1 MVQRILLVFV
11 LLLMIGLTI
20 FGVVYVA
27 PMVTGASTNLLTA
40 APTPTPIPTPIP
52 TPTPAP
58 TPTPTPVLPTP
69 TPTPTPFISGQE
81 AYVIDADTGQVF
93 YNLNSTQPVPIAST
107 TKIMAAIVAI
117 ENANLD
123 QGVTVQ
129 QADLDQV
136 PAGSS
141 SAGLVA
147 GDYFRL
153 RTLLYGLMLRSGTDA
168 SIVIARVVAGST
180 DNFVAMMNSKAQAL
194 GLTHTHYSSPHGFS
208 SNNYSSATDLVTLAN
223 YALRNPTFASIVSQS
238 EYDVKPTKY
247 THGYPWANTNSLLT
261 SYPGADGVKTG
272 WTDDAGVCL
281 VFSARRNG
289 HHVIG
294 VELHAPNYPTVFAD
308 GTKLLDLGFSK
319 E

>member
-1 MVQRILLVFV
+1 MVQRIVLVIV
-11 LLLMIGLTI
+11 LLLMIGLTV
-20 FGVVYVA
+20 FGVIYVA
-27 PMVTGASTNLLTA
+27 PMITGADTSFLVTPR
-40 APTPTPIPTPIP
+40 PTPTPIPTP
-52 TPTPAP
+52 TPTPS
-58 TPTPTPVLPTP
+58 PTPTPVLPTP
-69 TPTPTPFISGQE
+69 TPTPAPFISGQE
-81 AYVIDADTGQVF
+81 AYLINADTGQVF
-93 YNLNSTQPVPIAST
+93 YSMNAAQSVPIAST
-107 TKIMAAIVAI
+107 TKIMTALVAI
-117 ENANLD
+117 ENANLE

-136 PAGSS
+136 PNGSS

-168 SIVIARVVAGST
+168 SIVIARVAAGST

-208 SNNYSSATDLVTLAN
+208 SNNYSSAIDMVTLAN
-223 YALRNPTFASIVSQS
+223 YALRNPTFASIVAQS
-238 EYDVKPTKY
+238 SYTVKPTMY
-247 THGYPWANTNSLLT
+247 THEYQWDNTNSLLT

-289 HHVIG
+289 HHLIG
-294 VELHAPNYPTVFAD
+294 VELHAPDYPTVFTDSA
-308 GTKLLDLGFSK
+308 KLLDLGFSK